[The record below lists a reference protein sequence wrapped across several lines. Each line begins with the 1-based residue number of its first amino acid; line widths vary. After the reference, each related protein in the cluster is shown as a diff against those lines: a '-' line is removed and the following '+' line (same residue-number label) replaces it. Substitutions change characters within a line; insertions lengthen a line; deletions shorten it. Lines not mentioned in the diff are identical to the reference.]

1 MRGFR
6 EFGGG
11 GLVLQRAAR
20 NLQEVV
26 EETGIHIA
34 IVAVPASEAQEVVD
48 RLVESGIR
56 AIINYAPI
64 SAQVPSHVTVRNID
78 PVLALQSITYYLR

>member
-1 MRGFR
+1 
-6 EFGGG
+6 
-11 GLVLQRAAR
+11 
-20 NLQEVV
+20 
-26 EETGIHIA
+26 
-34 IVAVPASEAQEVVD
+34 VAVPAAGAQEVVD

-56 AIINYAPI
+56 AIVNYAPI